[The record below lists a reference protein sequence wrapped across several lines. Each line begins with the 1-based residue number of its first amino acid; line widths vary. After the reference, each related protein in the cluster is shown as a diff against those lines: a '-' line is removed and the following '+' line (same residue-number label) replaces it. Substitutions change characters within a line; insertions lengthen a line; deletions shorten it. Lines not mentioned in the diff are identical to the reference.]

1 MDEERAMVLRMLKE
15 GKISVEEADALLQA
29 LAEQQAGEEAPPAD
43 RPSGGPPDEAR
54 AKAEDAWPGAG
65 AGAVL
70 RDELREV
77 FRELME
83 TIPDLRRE
91 IDRARETFRPSF
103 AEILRGLRGLSE
115 GQAETSAEVPM
126 RAGETLDLRQ
136 AWGDVRLRAEGAGP
150 MRLRA
155 VRRVWSSSAE
165 EARREAQR
173 LPVEIRRDGGTVH
186 VHVPR
191 LEGRRTRVD
200 FDITV
205 PQGVTARI
213 DVAKGDV
220 RVEGLAAADLRIA
233 RGEIHAVGIA
243 GDVRADVLGGDLEI
257 RDAGGDVRL
266 EIRSGDVEA
275 RGVRGRLEGRI
286 VSGDVAVA
294 DCAGAAVDVL
304 NGDVTVSG
312 VSGPVAVTTKS
323 GDVTLNGVRAA
334 EVSVRTLSGDVALDF
349 AELRAGAVIVETV
362 SGDIKLA
369 VPDDARATIEAA
381 TRAGDIASAV
391 PLSEQTAGFRSLRGI
406 LNAPGARVRLQ
417 ATRGDIRIVR
427 R

>member
-15 GKISVEEADALLQA
+15 GKISVQEADALLQA
-29 LAEQQAGEEAPPAD
+29 LAEQPTREETVPAD
-43 RPSGGPPDEAR
+43 GLSDEASTKAG
-54 AKAEDAWPGAG
+54 AKEEDARPGAG
-65 AGAVL
+65 MGAVL

-83 TIPDLRRE
+83 TIPDVRRE
-91 IDRARETFRPSF
+91 IDRARETFRPPF

-115 GQAETSAEVPM
+115 GQAETRAEVPM
-126 RAGETLDLRQ
+126 RAGETLDLAQ
-136 AWGDVRLRAEGAGP
+136 AWGDVRLRAEGEGP

-165 EARREAQR
+165 EARREAQH

-200 FDITV
+200 FEITV
-205 PQGVTARI
+205 PRGVMARV

-233 RGEIHAVGIA
+233 RGEAHAAGIA
-243 GDVRADVLGGDLEI
+243 GDVRLEM
-257 RDAGGDVRL
+257 
-266 EIRSGDVEA
+266 RSGDVEA
-275 RGVRGRLEGRI
+275 REIRGRLEGRI
-286 VSGDVAVA
+286 VSGDVAVS
-294 DCAGAAVDVL
+294 D
-304 NGDVTVSG
+304 
-312 VSGPVAVTTKS
+312 VSGPVAVTTTS
-323 GDVTLNGVRAA
+323 GDVTLTGVRAT
-334 EVSVRTLSGDVALDF
+334 EVSVRTLSGDAALDL

-362 SGDIKLA
+362 SGDIRLA
-369 VPDDARATIEAA
+369 VPDDARATVEAA
-381 TRAGDIASAV
+381 TRAGDITTAV
-391 PLSEQTAGFRSLRGI
+391 PLAEQTAGVGSLRGI